1 MAKNKKK
8 QFGDTKHFCPVAY
21 KDNYVL
27 WPGNPEVAAKYR
39 EKVYYFNNSDNRD
52 LFLAEPLTFVAKRK
66 PFVVSILLVISVFY
80 LLGINFTYLFFILF
94 LMFIDILTFA
104 N

>member
-8 QFGDTKHFCPVAY
+8 QFGDTKHFCPVSY

-52 LFLAEPLTFVAKRK
+52 LFLADPLSFVARGK
-66 PFVVSILLVISVFY
+66 PFVVSNLVI
-80 LLGINFTYLFFILF
+80 FFEIKDSTPLWEA
-94 LMFIDILTFA
+94 LSQNNLWDVVLK
-104 N
+104 

>member
-1 MAKNKKK
+1 MS
-8 QFGDTKHFCPVAY
+8 Y

-52 LFLAEPLTFVAKRK
+52 LFLADPLSFVAKGK
-66 PFVVSILLVISVFY
+66 PFVVGYHVIFY
-80 LLGINFTYLFFILF
+80 LLLLNSTYSPVAEFKKY
-94 LMFIDILTFA
+94 LT
-104 N
+104 